1 MQLASLDFL
10 LFFFPV
16 MILVGLCLRGRY
28 RSFAC
33 GMGGLV
39 YCALQ
44 GISVLL
50 PMLLAVFGVRL
61 LLSMMSE
68 PDITHRRCKSLSVIG
83 WLWLLGVVFL
93 SRFWHGS
100 VPLPLALCMMLL
112 IELLLIYSGSYKQR
126 QPLMPFGIYFGYCFG
141 LMRLWAGPVLTLAQY
156 EYIIETCQCSVMRLG
171 KGMGAFVRGLAKLV
185 LLAMPAAEVSYLLTE
200 KASAH
205 TLPMLGAVLGLVTM
219 FFAIRYGLGGMAQ
232 MGDGMAYMLGY
243 HYPEEMPFHYNA
255 ESCRGSWERLWGSA
269 AQWAKRVFH
278 THMPSLHRGVR
289 LAAFGVTAGLLFGR
303 GWNGLLWGMLLALLF
318 WAEPMVHRLLG
329 GKIPS
334 AVCRAAAVCL
344 MLCSIGVLYA
354 ATFGGAVDYVLAL
367 AGANGFWWGGEVL
380 YLLKTNWASL
390 LGCVLLL
397 FPLRTKLKQA
407 AAGNSLLGWLSVPIV
422 PVAEALLL
430 IVCMGTLLV
439 S

>member
-10 LFFFPV
+10 LFFFPA
-16 MILVGLCLRGRY
+16 MILGGLCLPSRY

-33 GMGGLV
+33 GIGGLV
-39 YCALQ
+39 YCALR

-61 LLSMMSE
+61 LLNLMAES
-68 PDITHRRCKSLSVIG
+68 DITHRRRKVLSVSG
-83 WLWLLGVVFL
+83 LLWLLGVVFL

-100 VPLPLALCMMLL
+100 VPLSLAVCSMLL
-112 IELLLIYSGSYKQR
+112 IELLFSYREQQ

-141 LMRLWAGPVLTLAQY
+141 LMRLWAGPILTLAQY
-156 EYIIETCQCSVMRLG
+156 EYITENCKCSAVRFG

-185 LLAMPAAEVSYLLTE
+185 LLAMPAAEVSHLLTE

-205 TLPMLGAVLGLVTM
+205 TLPLSGAVLGLVTM

-232 MGDGMAYMLGY
+232 MGRGMAYMLGY
-243 HYPEEMPFHYNA
+243 HYPEEMQSRYSA
-255 ESCRGSWERLWGSA
+255 ESCRGCWERLWSSA
-269 AQWAKRVFH
+269 AQWARRVFH

-289 LAAFGVTAGLLFGR
+289 IAAFGVTAGLLFGR

-318 WAEPMVHRLLG
+318 WAEPMMHRLTR
-329 GKIPS
+329 GKIPIT
-334 AVCRAAAVCL
+334 VRKAAAACL
-344 MLCSIGVLYA
+344 MLCGIGVLYA
-354 ATFGGAVDYVLAL
+354 ATFGGAVDYALAL
-367 AGANGFWWGGEVL
+367 IGANGFWWSGEIL

-397 FPLRTKLKQA
+397 FPLRIKLKQA
-407 AAGNSLLGWLSVPIV
+407 AAGNSLPGWLSVPLV
-422 PVAEALLL
+422 PAAEALLL